1 MSKQL
6 QHKLFHYHTLPPAD
20 VWNKINLALD
30 EKSDQQFSERLFQYE
45 VTAPTFMWDIIAVSL
60 NEKETQVTRLTKR
73 FVKPLR
79 YSAAAAALI
88 GIAVLVSLLINK
100 KSVSEE
106 VALSP
111 VIKQKISSPVSSA
124 TKEKQADS
132 FIENS
137 GNNKS
142 SDIVYSNNKKT
153 FIRKALPLY
162 THSAVTALNELTD
175 HVVTHN
181 YPIATSTVLDR
192 YIIFSKSSGDA
203 FRLSRKLYHLFAC
216 SDTDENCKENI
227 EAMQQRMADPTLMA
241 SADFSG
247 ILDLIRNMNIQ

>member
-1 MSKQL
+1 MSKHL
-6 QHKLFHYHTLPPAD
+6 HHKLFHYHTQPPAD

-30 EKSDQQFSERLFQYE
+30 EKTDQPFSERLHQYE
-45 VTAPTFMWDIIAVSL
+45 VTAPTFMWNMIAASL
-60 NEKETQVTRLTKR
+60 NENDTQVIPLTKR
-73 FVKPLR
+73 YVKPLR
-79 YSAAAAALI
+79 YSAVAAALI

-106 VALSP
+106 VTLFPAIKLEVSP
-111 VIKQKISSPVSSA
+111 PLSSA
-124 TKEKQADS
+124 TKEKQADR
-132 FIENS
+132 FTENS
-137 GNNKS
+137 ANNDR
-142 SDIVYSNNKKT
+142 SDRVSSNNKKT
-153 FIRKALPLY
+153 FIKKALPLY
-162 THSAVTALNELTD
+162 SYTAVSDLTELTN

-181 YPIATSTVLDR
+181 YPIETSIVLDR

-216 SDTDENCKENI
+216 SDTDENCKEKI
-227 EAMQQRMADPTLMA
+227 EIMQQKMADPTLMA